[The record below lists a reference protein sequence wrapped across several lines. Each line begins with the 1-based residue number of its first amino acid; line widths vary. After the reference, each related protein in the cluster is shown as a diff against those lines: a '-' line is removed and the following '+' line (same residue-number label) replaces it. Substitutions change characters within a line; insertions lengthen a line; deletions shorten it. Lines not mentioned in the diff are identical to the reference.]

1 VELFALWGVPGIY
14 GDALN
19 PSDEAAML
27 PKSDFP
33 SSRNLCANQSSLRK
47 KMILILMGVSGSG
60 KSTVGQ
66 VLSSLT
72 GWQFAEGD
80 AYHSEV
86 NLAKLSAGV
95 ALNDEDRI
103 PWLVRLHDVLRGW
116 HESGESGILTCSALK
131 QCYRDGLCEGL
142 PAESFRFVLLEG
154 TREVF
159 EERLGKREGHFMNP
173 ALLASQ
179 LATLELPQ
187 DALRVSVQQSPG
199 QIAER
204 ILDGIAV
211 RA

>member
-1 VELFALWGVPGIY
+1 
-14 GDALN
+14 
-19 PSDEAAML
+19 ML
-27 PKSDFP
+27 TDP
-33 SSRNLCANQSSLRK
+33 LCE

-60 KSTVGQ
+60 KSTVAQ
-66 VLSSLT
+66 ALASMT

-80 AYHSEV
+80 AYHSEISRT
-86 NLAKLSAGV
+86 KMSAGV
-95 ALNDEDRI
+95 ALSDEDRI

-116 HESGESGILTCSALK
+116 HASGQSGILTCSALK
-131 QCYRDGLCEGL
+131 QCYRDALCEGL
-142 PAESFRFVLLEG
+142 PAQSFRFVLLEG

-159 EERLGKREGHFMNP
+159 EERLGKREGHFMHP

-187 DALRVSVQQSPG
+187 DALRVSVQQSPA